1 MGRDDEPMLD
11 SVNGD
16 IGMSRHLSK
25 ALKILADSPIVA
37 DDLQNQ
43 LRDILGGRANLRD
56 LAHSDAFTRFSDTF
70 LPRIAEENAARTP
83 EENQR
88 LAAAGEAI
96 LDRYRNE
103 EPARPSNTDSQQR
116 LPDGHEPAGQ
126 ASRPTEPTH
135 TANQG
140 NHVGNHVIPGTRK
153 PNRDRIVTPDEPDD
167 DDLYFED
174 RRNRGWLE

>member
-37 DDLQNQ
+37 DDLQKQ
-43 LRDILGGRANLRD
+43 LRDILAGRGSLRD
-56 LAHSDAFTRFSDTF
+56 LAHSDSFARFSDTL
-70 LPRIAEENAARTP
+70 LPKIAEENATRTP
-83 EENQR
+83 QETQR
-88 LAAAGEAI
+88 LAAAGESI
-96 LDRYRNE
+96 LERYRNE
-103 EPARPSNTDSQQR
+103 ERERPSSTEGTPR
-116 LPDGHEPAGQ
+116 PVDGPQPGGQ
-126 ASRPTEPTH
+126 ASHASEPRPAATP
-135 TANQG
+135 G
-140 NHVGNHVIPGTRK
+140 SHVIPGTRK
-153 PNRDRIVTPDEPDD
+153 PNRDRIVMPDEPDD